1 MGNVVGYSP
10 RSTVSN
16 SSVGSGSGGG
26 DVEDILK
33 RLGNVETH
41 VSELRTQVSAI
52 LAIIPHLATK
62 TDVADV
68 SADVAALET
77 AIIKWI
83 VATVLASAALA
94 FTIAKFVH

>member
-1 MGNVVGYSP
+1 M
-10 RSTVSN
+10 
-16 SSVGSGSGGG
+16 
-26 DVEDILK
+26 
-33 RLGNVETH
+33 GNVETH

-52 LAIIPHLATK
+52 SAFIPHLATK
-62 TDVADV
+62 ADVADV
-68 SADVAALET
+68 RAGVGQVKADLATGIGQVRAELAAVET